1 MRGGDIW
8 QFVVIW
14 YSVAFIV
21 LCALIAINWR

>member
-14 YSVAFIV
+14 YSVALVLIV
-21 LCALIAINWR
+21 ILFLLNWR